1 MKPTYISNYLLGLL
15 CFSATARAQLYVAAG
30 ETLFT
35 KSGETLHADGLTL
48 YPSTDFTLTDNE
60 LNRNSSTFNTLPTT
74 YIFRVFR
81 FSNTSPAFTGTMEV
95 NYLDGELNTLPEAG
109 LKTAVHNGTAWQ
121 LINTTANSTVSNY
134 VLSSSVSNLP
144 LNEITMAASLS
155 TLPLQWLS
163 FTVQKK
169 ANNAVLDWA
178 TASEL
183 DTKDFV
189 VEHSRDGAVWE
200 PIGTVLATTNVAD
213 NRYSFTHRTPE
224 TGKHFYRLLQR
235 DYSGKS
241 SYSKVQLLLL
251 GSTSSL
257 FSLYP
262 NPINDGRL
270 NLQLQQAATV
280 SLYNS
285 AGLLILRKDLAAGTN
300 QLELSRIARGVY
312 YLRVGQDMA
321 EIVIQ

>member
-1 MKPTYISNYLLGLL
+1 MKPAYYTLYLLCLL
-15 CFSATARAQLYVAAG
+15 GVTATASAQLSVAAG

-35 KSGETLHADGLTL
+35 KTGETLHVDGLTL
-48 YPSTDFTLTDNE
+48 YPSADFTLTDNE

-74 YIFRVFR
+74 YVQRVFR
-81 FSNTSPAFTGTMEV
+81 FSNTSPAFTGTLEI

-134 VLSSSVSNLP
+134 VLSTSVSNLP
-144 LNEITMAASLS
+144 LNEMTMAATLS

-169 ANNAVLDWA
+169 ESNAVLDWT
-178 TASEL
+178 TASEM
-183 DTKDFV
+183 DTKDFI
-189 VEHSRDGAVWE
+189 VEHSRDGVAWQ
-200 PIGTVLATTNVAD
+200 PIGTVLATTNSAD
-213 NRYSFTHRTPE
+213 NRYTFTHYAPE
-224 TGKHFYRLLQR
+224 AGKHFYRLLQR

-241 SYSKVQLLLL
+241 SYSKVQLLLF
-251 GSTSSL
+251 GSMSPF

-262 NPINDGRL
+262 NPVNDGRL

-280 SLYNS
+280 RLYNS
-285 AGLLILRKDLAAGTN
+285 AGLLILRKDLGAGTN
-300 QLELSRIARGVY
+300 QLELSRIARGIY
-312 YLRVGQDMA
+312 YVRVGQEMA

>member
-189 VEHSRDGAVWE
+189 VEHSRDGSVWE
-200 PIGTVLATTNVAD
+200 PIGTVLATTNAAD
-213 NRYSFTHRTPE
+213 NRYSFTHRAPE
-224 TGKHFYRLLQR
+224 AGKHFYRLLQR

-241 SYSKVQLLLL
+241 SYSKVQLLLF

-285 AGLLILRKDLAAGTN
+285 AGLLILRKDLPSGTN

-312 YLRVGQDMA
+312 YLRVGKEMA